1 MLIKKIQE
9 RTGQPVQ
16 APMLTQVFS
25 GFNNLKQNHAE
36 AESPEN
42 HLAHS
47 RQARAAFEGCKKKQQ
62 SRHKKIKM
70 TARIF
75 SGELP

>member
-1 MLIKKIQE
+1 
-9 RTGQPVQ
+9 VQ
-16 APMLTQVFS
+16 APLLAQGFS
-25 GFNNLKQNHAE
+25 GLNNLKQNHTE

-47 RQARAAFEGCKKKQQ
+47 RQARAMLEGCKKKQQ